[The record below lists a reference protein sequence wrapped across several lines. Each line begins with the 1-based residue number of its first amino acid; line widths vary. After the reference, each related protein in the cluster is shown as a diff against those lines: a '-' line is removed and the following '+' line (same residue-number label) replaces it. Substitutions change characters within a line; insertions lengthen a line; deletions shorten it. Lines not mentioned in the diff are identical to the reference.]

1 MSLAALWNCDPIKG
15 DRLCSTP
22 AAESYQNASVGI
34 GLPHV
39 FVRLAR
45 LMSPRHPTTRPLS
58 FTPHAVPSPDSA
70 EPGISLAP
78 GGGQRVGVRESDKPT
93 DAPTTMP
100 LWLMAHGSARWLGK
114 AGRSVWTR

>member
-15 DRLCSTP
+15 GRLCSP
-22 AAESYQNASVGI
+22 PGAESFQNAWGVS
-34 GLPHV
+34 GLAPV

-70 EPGISLAP
+70 EPGISLAL

-100 LWLMAHGSARWLGK
+100 LWLMAH
-114 AGRSVWTR
+114 